1 MMFHTHTNHV
11 QENADHDE
19 DVEFLIGSQIEE
31 ESCESELEDHTGDGW
46 LKMRRKNSNGLV
58 VLGELWSVFCFPFFS
73 LHCNISSDH
82 RS

>member
-46 LKMRRKNSNGLV
+46 LKMRRKKLERTRGLGRALV
-58 VLGELWSVFCFPFFS
+58 GFLFPIFFIA
-73 LHCNISSDH
+73 L
-82 RS
+82 